1 LATVLNSLYLFLF
14 KQAAQLSLP
23 TLHRLG
29 SLLGSAT
36 YLLSGRYADRLH
48 DNLQSALP
56 ELDEPEFRRVLR
68 ANVEEMGKSIAELP
82 WVWLHPLEEVVTLV
96 RECHGWELIEHARAQ
111 GKGVIILTP
120 HLGCFEISAQYI
132 ASKIPLTVLYR
143 PPRLAW
149 LEPMMR
155 QGRERG
161 LVELARTDVSGVR
174 AMLKALKRGQAIGLL
189 PDQAPGNG
197 EGEWVDFFGRPAY
210 TMTLVE
216 RLATATGA
224 MIVMTHAER
233 LAAGAGYVLR
243 FSSLEPAEGESI
255 THAMNRT
262 VEAVV
267 RTCPE
272 QYLWSYNR
280 YKVPFGALPPDVAKE
295 S

>member
-1 LATVLNSLYLFLF
+1 
-14 KQAAQLSLP
+14 
-23 TLHRLG
+23 
-29 SLLGSAT
+29 
-36 YLLSGRYADRLH
+36 
-48 DNLQSALP
+48 
-56 ELDEPEFRRVLR
+56 
-68 ANVEEMGKSIAELP
+68 
-82 WVWLHPLEEVVTLV
+82 
-96 RECHGWELIEHARAQ
+96 
-111 GKGVIILTP
+111 
-120 HLGCFEISAQYI
+120 
-132 ASKIPLTVLYR
+132 
-143 PPRLAW
+143 
-149 LEPMMR
+149 MR

-243 FSSLEPAEGESI
+243 FSPLEPAEGESI